1 MTTLN
6 LFEIIHRRPTFS
18 DKKETEWQEALVR
31 ASVLYDQI
39 SKLKALPKST
49 HKELRA
55 IALDKELKRTKKALN
70 DLVSNPE
77 QITVAFIEDYPAT
90 QIPTTEYCDIEKETK
105 LSYSLPP
112 EPLSLVTHPAYNH
125 DTNEPFR
132 IYKDGKGAY
141 HKVIP
146 SPDNAPH
153 SRLLITY
160 SDDHDQGNNT

>member
-18 DKKETEWQEALVR
+18 DQKESEWQRTLVR
-31 ASVLYDQI
+31 ATILYDQI
-39 SKLKALPKST
+39 SKLNGLPKST

-55 IALDKELKRTKKALN
+55 IALDKELKRTKKALG
-70 DLVSNPE
+70 DLVSSPE
-77 QITVAFIEDYPAT
+77 RITVAFIEDYPAT
-90 QIPTTEYCDIEKETK
+90 QMPIADHCDIEKETK

-112 EPLSLVTHPAYNH
+112 VPLSLVTHPAYNH

-132 IYKDGKGAY
+132 IYKDSKGTY

-160 SDDHDQGNNT
+160 SDDHAQGNNT